1 MSQNTEPMC
10 FIIMP
15 FRKELHYFFLF
26 MKQHITEVHGI
37 NCFRGDEDV
46 LTVPLLDKI
55 HEYIKNA
62 DVIIADCSCHNA
74 NVFYELGMAHTL
86 GKKVIL
92 ITGDELDKEP
102 ADVQFYEFIQYELAK
117 DKEFLSLL
125 DKALRKVFEGR
136 YDDLFQ
142 QAISVYDEFKRATNS
157 RARKAE
163 KDLFVERVIQAKRQ
177 GAMPEPQEKSRMRGF
192 LLLKILSDK
201 DDEEV
206 ISQID
211 QFLKIDIFPTFL
223 PEFPHS

>member
-10 FIIMP
+10 FIIIP

-62 DVIIADCSCHNA
+62 DVIIADCSGRNA

-163 KDLFVERVIQAKRQ
+163 KDLFVERVIQRKGKAQCLSLKKNLGCVGFCFLRYFRTRMMKRLFH
-177 GAMPEPQEKSRMRGF
+177 K
-192 LLLKILSDK
+192 
-201 DDEEV
+201 
-206 ISQID
+206 
-211 QFLKIDIFPTFL
+211 
-223 PEFPHS
+223 